1 MTQDLDENNSSITLH
16 GVPASDGIAIGPAF
30 ILEDEDVAVPRYT
43 IPKERVKSEIARFKH
58 ALIKTKEEMHGIHS
72 KALKVFGKSHA
83 KLMDA
88 YLLILNDPFLNK
100 DVIKLIES
108 EYANAEYALTQILDR
123 TIRVMENFEDEYFR
137 DRKYDILDVG
147 HKVLRH
153 LMGHT
158 KKKME
163 AITEPSVIVAHN
175 LTPTDTMNLKE
186 DRAVGFATNIGGKTS
201 HTALLAQSM
210 TIPAVVGMRDVTS
223 HVQSGDTIIIDGKEG
238 LVIIR
243 PTPEILARYREEQA
257 KRLEEERQLEKLKDL
272 PAQTLDGHRVT
283 LAANIEV
290 SEDVK
295 VALQHGAEGIG
306 LYRTEFLFLNRQTVP
321 TEEEHYESY
330 KRAVRASFPFP
341 VIIRTL
347 DLGGDK
353 MTTLGL
359 SEISPERNPFLG
371 LRGIR
376 LCLKYPDL
384 FKTQV
389 RAILRASTEGK
400 IKMMYPMVSGL
411 DELRAAN
418 ALVQEVKSDLRS
430 ENVPFDEGIEIGMM
444 VEVPSAALM
453 VDILAK
459 EVDFFSLGTNDLI
472 QYTLAV
478 DRVNENVASLYQP
491 LHLAVLRLIDQTV
504 KAGHSTGNK
513 WVGVC
518 GEMASEA
525 ELVPVLIGLDLD
537 ELSVAPGVVPKI
549 KEVIRSTTYADCV
562 QLAHDVMNAASL
574 ESAQRI
580 LRLFATQRIPN
591 ALYH

>member
-1 MTQDLDENNSSITLH
+1 MSAPDNSITLH
-16 GVPASDGIAIGPAF
+16 GVPASEGVAIGPAF
-30 ILEDEDVAVPRYT
+30 ILEDDEVAIPRFK
-43 IPKERVKSEIARFKH
+43 IKKEQVRGEIARFKH
-58 ALIKTKEEMHGIHS
+58 ALTKTKDEMHGIHA

-100 DVIKLIES
+100 DVIKMIET
-108 EYANAEYALTQILDR
+108 ENENAEYALTQILDR

-153 LMGHT
+153 LLGHT
-158 KKKME
+158 KKKIE
-163 AITEPSVIVAHN
+163 TIKIPSIIVAHN

-186 DRAVGFATNIGGKTS
+186 DQAVGFATNIGGKTS

-210 TIPAVVGMRDVTS
+210 QIPAVVGMRDVTS
-223 HVQSGDTIIIDGKEG
+223 HVHTGDMVIVDGKEG
-238 LVIIR
+238 VVIIR
-243 PTPEILARYREEQA
+243 PTADVLTRYRLEQA
-257 KRLEEERQLEKLKDL
+257 KRHEQERALEKLKDL

-283 LAANIEV
+283 LAANIET
-290 SEDVK
+290 SDDVK
-295 VALQHGAEGIG
+295 IALDHGAEGIG
-306 LYRTEFLFLNRQTVP
+306 LFRTEFLFLNRHNAP

-353 MTTLGL
+353 MGSLGL
-359 SEISPERNPFLG
+359 SGISPEKNPFLG

-418 ALVQEVKSDLRS
+418 ALVQEVKSELRAS
-430 ENVPFDEGIEIGMM
+430 HTPFDEAIEVGMM

-472 QYTLAV
+472 QYSLAV

-504 KAGHSTGNK
+504 KAGHNTGNK

-518 GEMASEA
+518 GEMASEP
-525 ELVPVLIGLDLD
+525 ELVPILVGLDLD

-562 QLAHDVMNAASL
+562 QLTHDVMNAASL

-580 LRLFATQRIPN
+580 LRLFASQRITTTISN
-591 ALYH
+591 